1 MGSVSSLVGILK
13 QASAGQVTETTWQL
27 GPHGPDTHAPAA
39 DELAIKKRFGPD
51 AKLLS
56 SPHSPET
63 ERRFYFEDLPTNLQ
77 RVLRVQLRAAGDV
90 SAVIET
96 PDGFLLY
103 VCREKTTEILSV
115 ATLSLPKRG
124 YEEWLREHARIP

>member
-1 MGSVSSLVGILK
+1 M
-13 QASAGQVTETTWQL
+13 
-27 GPHGPDTHAPAA
+27 
-39 DELAIKKRFGPD
+39 
-51 AKLLS
+51 S